1 MSRTLLTSARLLDL
15 AGADEEVRTTA
26 ATIVIDDGRIASV
39 DVADHHDDTEADEVI
54 DLANRV
60 VLPGFVDSHVHLVWT
75 GESLAKVALTDA
87 GDLAEI
93 QRRLGAAR
101 ELLGD
106 DATML
111 LGKGWLFDAVDGEPT
126 AAMIDEVVS
135 DIPVFL
141 DSNDMHSVWVN
152 SAALRVLGVDATTP
166 DPPAGRISRL
176 PSGEPAGMLYERAA
190 HDIGWAYLTEAVG
203 EDDLRASARRALDAF
218 AAAGVTSVIDMGMDE
233 SGWRA
238 LQAVAAD
245 GGGTLPVR
253 VAAHWAVVDSGDDDE
268 NLAQVER
275 AARVAAEATEWL
287 GVIGI
292 KLVLDGVIDAC
303 TAAMSHPYTSG
314 GSGDLMW
321 DRARLE
327 TVAKAADA
335 AGLRIAMHAIGD
347 HASDVA
353 LDVLEAVVAANPPW
367 DRRPRLEHLE
377 VVSDATPARMAA
389 LGVTASVQPVHSDPA
404 IQPNWRAQLGDERIE
419 RGYPWPQFSRA
430 GALVAFGTD
439 APTAPHEALTNLYIA
454 TTRKSVI
461 DPSLPANTPHSVVPL
476 DAALRHATIDSAAS
490 YAVDD
495 RIGRVR
501 DGYAADLVVLDRH
514 PADPDGLLGNAV
526 ALTITGGRVV
536 YRAGV

>member
-39 DVADHHDDTEADEVI
+39 ADQHDDTEADEVI

-93 QRRLGAAR
+93 QRRLGVAR

-126 AAMIDEVVS
+126 AAMIDAVVS

-253 VAAHWAVVDSGDDDE
+253 VAAHWAVIDSGDDDE

-314 GSGDLMW
+314 GSPCTPSATM
-321 DRARLE
+321 RATSPSTCSRRSSPPTRPGTGGLAWNISRSCPTPPPRAWRRSASPRRCNRCTRIPRSSRTGARSSATNGSSE
-327 TVAKAADA
+327 DTPGRSSAA
-335 AGLRIAMHAIGD
+335 R
-347 HASDVA
+347 A
-353 LDVLEAVVAANPPW
+353 LSSRSAPM
-367 DRRPRLEHLE
+367 RPRPR
-377 VVSDATPARMAA
+377 TKR
-389 LGVTASVQPVHSDPA
+389 
-404 IQPNWRAQLGDERIE
+404 
-419 RGYPWPQFSRA
+419 
-430 GALVAFGTD
+430 
-439 APTAPHEALTNLYIA
+439 
-454 TTRKSVI
+454 
-461 DPSLPANTPHSVVPL
+461 
-476 DAALRHATIDSAAS
+476 
-490 YAVDD
+490 
-495 RIGRVR
+495 
-501 DGYAADLVVLDRH
+501 
-514 PADPDGLLGNAV
+514 
-526 ALTITGGRVV
+526 
-536 YRAGV
+536 